1 MAEHNVSLMQDKQ
14 TRLRQYVKEL
24 KTVAVAFSGGIDS
37 VFLLKTAHE
46 VLGDGVMAIT
56 AVFHSFPQK
65 ELEEAESFCKKEGIR
80 QRICRVNELELEN
93 FCQNP
98 PNRCY
103 ICKKAFLQKIKEMAA
118 EEGIVNVAEGSNM
131 DDCQDYRP
139 GMAAVSELKIL
150 SPLRELGLYKSEIR
164 QLSKQMGLSAWEK
177 PSSACLASR
186 FAYGEQITE
195 EKLRMVEQAE
205 QLLSRKGFGQFRVRI
220 HDRIARIEV
229 LPEEFAKLFEEELRQ
244 ELVDQLKSYG
254 FTYVSMDLE
263 GYRTGSMNEALS
275 KGQEE

>member
-14 TRLRQYVKEL
+14 KRLRQYVKEL

-80 QRICRVNELELEN
+80 QRICRLNELELEN

-164 QLSKQMGLSAWEK
+164 QLSKQMGISAWEK

-186 FAYGEQITE
+186 FAMESRLQKKSSGWWNRRNSCLAEKDSDSLESVFMTE
-195 EKLRMVEQAE
+195 
-205 QLLSRKGFGQFRVRI
+205 
-220 HDRIARIEV
+220 
-229 LPEEFAKLFEEELRQ
+229 
-244 ELVDQLKSYG
+244 
-254 FTYVSMDLE
+254 
-263 GYRTGSMNEALS
+263 
-275 KGQEE
+275 